1 MQDQQSYKCV
11 FVFYLKVPRSTY
23 EHTSTDII
31 TVFHARP
38 YGRFIEILSNLWRK
52 KPHRTNQGSNFLRGS
67 FSNRENVRAPIQF
80 RRERQPQHL
89 QRLFFLKNRLIYV
102 HINNAIVL
110 LDQSLGT
117 SWIFLALKSTSHFL
131 PKSIQCLVDQIQVHQ
146 PTLVVA
152 TGQIHDHT

>member
-38 YGRFIEILSNLWRK
+38 YGRFIEILSNLWRN

-117 SWIFLALKSTSHFL
+117 S
-131 PKSIQCLVDQIQVHQ
+131 
-146 PTLVVA
+146 
-152 TGQIHDHT
+152 